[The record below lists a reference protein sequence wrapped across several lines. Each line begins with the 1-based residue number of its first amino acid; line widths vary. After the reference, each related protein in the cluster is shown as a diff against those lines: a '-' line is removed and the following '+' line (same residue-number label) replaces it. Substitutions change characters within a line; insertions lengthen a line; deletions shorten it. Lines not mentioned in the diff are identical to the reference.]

1 METPAPTEPP
11 VPAPHMSTHAAPIPP
26 DEAFASHVYQLILED
41 IVSGRLAPGQRL
53 RERELSDQHSVSRI
67 PVREAL
73 HRLEQDGF
81 IVTAPRRGA
90 VVRSLTLTDVDELFD
105 LRMLLESFAAK
116 RAAERVAAGA
126 GGGRLAE
133 ILKLAQDATAEGDEE
148 RASDLNTEFHA
159 EIVNVSGHRLLARE
173 LRPLQGLTRW
183 IFGLGV
189 SRPMELN
196 AIEHDEIK
204 DAILG
209 GRAQLAES
217 LAAAHVELGRQPVLD
232 GLAGTLPE

>member
-1 METPAPTEPP
+1 MESPFEPA
-11 VPAPHMSTHAAPIPP
+11 P
-26 DEAFASHVYQLILED
+26 DEALASHVYQLVLED
-41 IVSGRLAPGQRL
+41 IVAGRLAPGQRL
-53 RERELSDQHSVSRI
+53 RERELSEKHSVSRI

-90 VVRSLTLTDVDELFD
+90 VVRRLTLTDVEELFD
-105 LRMLLESFAAK
+105 LRVLLESFAAK

-126 GGGRLAE
+126 DGGRLTE
-133 ILKLAQDATAEGDEE
+133 LLRLAQKATEEGDFE

-159 EIVNVSGHRLLARE
+159 EIVNVSGHRLLARS
-173 LRPLQGLTRW
+173 LRPLQGMLRW

-196 AIEHDEIK
+196 AIEHAEIRE
-204 DAILG
+204 AILA
-209 GRAQLAES
+209 GRPQLAES
-217 LAAAHVELGRQPVLD
+217 LAAAHVELGRQPVIE
-232 GLAGTLPE
+232 GLAGHLPE

>member
-1 METPAPTEPP
+1 METPLQAL
-11 VPAPHMSTHAAPIPP
+11 AP

-41 IVSGRLAPGQRL
+41 IVAGRLAPGQRL

-90 VVRSLTLTDVDELFD
+90 VVRSLTLTDVDEVFD
-105 LRMLLESFAAK
+105 LRVMLESFAAR

-126 GGGRLAE
+126 DGGRLTE
-133 ILKLAQDATAEGDEE
+133 LLELAKAAADAGDIE
-148 RASDLNTEFHA
+148 RASDLNSEFHA
-159 EIVNVSGHRLLARE
+159 EIVNVSGHRLLARS
-173 LRPLQGLTRW
+173 LRPLQGLVRW

-196 AIEHDEIK
+196 TIEHEEIRE
-204 DAILG
+204 AILA
-209 GRAQLAES
+209 GRAQLAET

-232 GLAGTLPE
+232 GLAGRLPK